1 MLGKAQARGL
11 TEVAVE
17 DYNLTGGREVARPQ
31 ASDQEVGA
39 HALHSAL
46 LPCVATDC
54 DEERGCATKRGRE
67 HFLGGGKNRV
77 PSSECGS
84 EHVLPFLPRS
94 DVAAVSPRWSIGP
107 GDLPDTSSSSS
118 SWGGLIQQGIRGQ
131 ALQRAA

>member
-1 MLGKAQARGL
+1 VAGRKVGTFTVNVSCRLDGDNYFLNSPQLLGKAQDRGL

-54 DEERGCATKRGRE
+54 DEERGQ
-67 HFLGGGKNRV
+67 
-77 PSSECGS
+77 S
-84 EHVLPFLPRS
+84 RS
-94 DVAAVSPRWSIGP
+94 Q
-107 GDLPDTSSSSS
+107 GD
-118 SWGGLIQQGIRGQ
+118 
-131 ALQRAA
+131 

>member
-1 MLGKAQARGL
+1 MLGKAQDRGL

-54 DEERGCATKRGRE
+54 DKERGSPPQGDQARE
-67 HFLGGGKNRV
+67 GALSRWGKKPGPFFRV
-77 PSSECGS
+77 
-84 EHVLPFLPRS
+84 R
-94 DVAAVSPRWSIGP
+94 
-107 GDLPDTSSSSS
+107 
-118 SWGGLIQQGIRGQ
+118 
-131 ALQRAA
+131 